1 MLQVMELKNYGR
13 YKNIRNASWQ
23 ALIDFNISQLPV
35 SLTDVTTQANIKIIP
50 NSTCNIL
57 NNNQIGLSLCYND
70 KLYIIYDDT
79 NTKQRSRFTIAHELG
94 HIFLG
99 HSFTD
104 SGVFRTVGTTN
115 KPEEEQAADM
125 FAIRFLA
132 PACVL
137 KGLDLHT
144 AKEISDACCISMQAA
159 QYRANRMKILYDR
172 NKFFLSPLERQ
183 VYKNFE
189 EYIVQNR

>member
-1 MLQVMELKNYGR
+1 MENYGR

-23 ALIDFNISQLPV
+23 ALIDFNVSQLPV
-35 SLTDVTTQANIKIIP
+35 MLTNVANQANIKIIP
-50 NSTCNIL
+50 NSTCHIL
-57 NNNQIGLSLCYND
+57 NDNQIGLSLCSNGKWYV
-70 KLYIIYDDT
+70 IYDDS
-79 NTKQRSRFTIAHELG
+79 NAKERCRFTIAHEFG

-99 HSFTD
+99 HSLTS
-104 SGVFRTVGTTN
+104 SGMLRTVGTTS

-144 AKEISDACCISMQAA
+144 AKEIADICCISMQAA

-172 NKFFLSPLERQ
+172 NKFFLSPLEQQ

-189 EYIVQNR
+189 NYIKSKIK

>member
-1 MLQVMELKNYGR
+1 MELRNYGR

-35 SLTDVTTQANIKIIP
+35 SLKNVASQANIKIIP
-50 NSTCNIL
+50 NSSCNIL
-57 NNNQIGLSLCYND
+57 NDNQIGLSLSID
-70 KLYIIYDDT
+70 DEWYIIYDDT
-79 NTKQRSRFTIAHELG
+79 CTKERSRFTIAHELG

-99 HSFTD
+99 HSLTD
-104 SGVFRTVGTTN
+104 SGMFRTVGTIN
-115 KPEEEQAADM
+115 KPEEEQEADM

-144 AKEISDACCISMQAA
+144 AKKIADACCISMQAA
-159 QYRANRMKILYDR
+159 QYRANRMKILYER

-183 VYKNFE
+183 VYRNFE
-189 EYIVQNR
+189 EYIKRKK

>member
-1 MLQVMELKNYGR
+1 MKLKSYGR
-13 YKNIRNASWQ
+13 YKNIRNSAWQ
-23 ALIDFNISQLPV
+23 ALIDFNVSELPV
-35 SLTDVTTQANIKIIP
+35 NLIKIAESANIKIIP
-50 NSTCNIL
+50 NSNCHIL
-57 NNNQIGLSLCYND
+57 KNNQVGLSICSNN
-70 KLYIIYDDT
+70 KWYIIYDDT
-79 NTKQRSRFTIAHELG
+79 NTKERCRFTIAHELG

-99 HSFTD
+99 HSLNA
-104 SGVFRTVGTTN
+104 SGMYRTVGTAN

-144 AKEISDACCISMQAA
+144 AKEIADTCCISMQAA

-172 NKFFLSPLERQ
+172 NKFFLSPMERR

-189 EYIVQNR
+189 DYIHNKK

>member
-1 MLQVMELKNYGR
+1 MELRNYGR

-23 ALIDFNISQLPV
+23 ALVDFNISQLPV
-35 SLTDVTTQANIKIIP
+35 VLTDVAKQADIKIVP
-50 NSTCNIL
+50 DSDCHIL
-57 NNNQIGLSLCYND
+57 NNNQIGLSICSNNKWYVV
-70 KLYIIYDDT
+70 YDDT
-79 NTKQRSRFTIAHELG
+79 NIKERCRFTIAHEFG

-99 HSFTD
+99 HSLTNA
-104 SGVFRTVGTTN
+104 GKFRTVGEAN

-144 AKEISDACCISMQAA
+144 AKEIADTCCISMQAA

-172 NKFFLSPLERQ
+172 NKFFLSPLEQQ

-189 EYIVQNR
+189 NYIHNKK

>member
-1 MLQVMELKNYGR
+1 MRNYGR
-13 YKNIRNASWQ
+13 YKNIRNAAWQ
-23 ALIDFNISQLPV
+23 ALIDFNVSQLPV
-35 SLTDVTTQANIKIIP
+35 TLTDVAIQANIKIVP
-50 NSTCNIL
+50 NSNCHIL
-57 NNNQIGLSLCYND
+57 NDKQIGLSICLND
-70 KLYIIYDDT
+70 KWYIIYDDT
-79 NTKQRSRFTIAHELG
+79 NRKERCRFTIAHEFG

-99 HSFTD
+99 HSLKN
-104 SGVFRTVGTTN
+104 SGMFRTVGATS

-144 AKEISDACCISMQAA
+144 AQEIADTCYISMQAA
-159 QYRANRMKILYDR
+159 QYRANRMKVLYDK
-172 NKFFLSPLERQ
+172 NKFFLSPLEQQ

-189 EYIVQNR
+189 NYIHNKK

>member
-1 MLQVMELKNYGR
+1 MRNYGR

-23 ALIDFNISQLPV
+23 ALIDFNISKLPV
-35 SLTDVTTQANIKIIP
+35 ALSNVAAQANVKIVP
-50 NSTCNIL
+50 NSICHIL
-57 NNNQIGLSLCYND
+57 NNNQIGLSICS
-70 KLYIIYDDT
+70 KGKWYIIYDNT
-79 NTKQRSRFTIAHELG
+79 NTKERCRFTIAHEFG

-99 HSFTD
+99 HSLTT
-104 SGVFRTVGTTN
+104 SGMFRTVGTSN

-144 AKEISDACCISMQAA
+144 AKEIADTCCISMQAA

-172 NKFFLSPLERQ
+172 NKFFLSPLEKQ

-189 EYIVQNR
+189 NYINNNKM

>member
-1 MLQVMELKNYGR
+1 MELRNYGR

-35 SLTDVTTQANIKIIP
+35 TLSAVAAQADIKIVP
-50 NSTCNIL
+50 NSDCQIL
-57 NNNQIGLSLCYND
+57 DNNQIGLSICSNN
-70 KLYIIYDDT
+70 KWYIIYDDT
-79 NTKQRSRFTIAHELG
+79 NKKERCRFTIAHEFG

-99 HSFTD
+99 HSLTS
-104 SGVFRTVGTTN
+104 SGMFRTVGTAD

-132 PACVL
+132 PACVI

-144 AKEISDACCISMQAA
+144 AKEIADACCISMQAA
-159 QYRANRMKILYDR
+159 QYRANRMKVLYDR

-189 EYIVQNR
+189 EYIHNKK

>member
-1 MLQVMELKNYGR
+1 MKLKNYGR

-35 SLTDVTTQANIKIIP
+35 ILTDVATQANIKIIP
-50 NSTCNIL
+50 NSSCHIL
-57 NNNQIGLSLCYND
+57 NDNQIGLSICSNGKWYV
-70 KLYIIYDDT
+70 IYDDS
-79 NTKQRSRFTIAHELG
+79 NAKERCRFTIAHEFG

-99 HSFTD
+99 HSLTA
-104 SGVFRTVGTTN
+104 SGKFRTVGTAN

-137 KGLDLHT
+137 KGLNLHT
-144 AKEISDACCISMQAA
+144 AKEIADTCYISMQAA

-172 NKFFLSPLERQ
+172 DKFFLSPLERQ

-189 EYIVQNR
+189 DYIHHKK

>member
-1 MLQVMELKNYGR
+1 
-13 YKNIRNASWQ
+13 
-23 ALIDFNISQLPV
+23 
-35 SLTDVTTQANIKIIP
+35 
-50 NSTCNIL
+50 
-57 NNNQIGLSLCYND
+57 NNNQIGLSIYSNN
-70 KLYIIYDDT
+70 KWYIIYDDT
-79 NTKQRSRFTIAHELG
+79 NIRERCRFTIAHELG

-99 HSFTD
+99 HSLTD
-104 SGVFRTVGTTN
+104 SGMYRTAGTIN
-115 KPEEEQAADM
+115 KPDEEQAADM

-144 AKEISDACCISMQAA
+144 AKEISDTCCISMQAA

-172 NKFFLSPLERQ
+172 NKFFLNPLERQ

-189 EYIVQNR
+189 DYIHSKK